1 MRHHCQGPSRSPQST
16 PVPVLSCILMLTFRD
31 SACLY
36 NYTAEQ
42 TEFFIFFLE
51 IKISGNEQKGQSLT
65 SVIAVWGSVMK
76 V

>member
-1 MRHHCQGPSRSPQST
+1 
-16 PVPVLSCILMLTFRD
+16 MLTFRD